1 MKDCIFCK
9 IIKRE
14 APAEIIYENEH
25 VICFCGLTSSAPVH
39 VLVIP
44 KKHIENIMD
53 IGEDDGE
60 IIVEIHK
67 AFQVIAKKFGVDKS
81 GFRVLT
87 NTFEH
92 GQQEVYHMHYH
103 LLGGRQLKWDM

>member
-1 MKDCIFCK
+1 MDDCIFCK
-9 IIKRE
+9 IVKRE

-25 VICFCGLTSSAPVH
+25 VICFYGLTFSAPVH
-39 VLVIP
+39 ILVIP

-53 IGEDDGE
+53 IKEEDG
-60 IIVEIHK
+60 IIIAEIHK
-67 AFQVIAKKFGVDKS
+67 TFQVLAKKFGIDKS

-92 GQQEVYHMHYH
+92 GGQEVYHMHYH
-103 LLGGRQLKWDM
+103 LIGGRQLKWGM